1 MAIVLGAAGA
11 ALLSLS
17 GTQAPDLS
25 AALDGSV
32 AAAAPANGEAPALVY
47 EELAVVPP
55 LEPLPTATATPV
67 PTPTP
72 VPPPR
77 AADGKGARLFL
88 ANLFPWY
95 ESTIWEANLTAERP
109 KEPYSH
115 DDPNTVARQVRQ
127 AREAGIDGFVS
138 AWLLPGD
145 RTDRNLT
152 RGLQAAEY
160 TSFRLSISFLGNALA
175 GQNHESLVEL
185 LRYILRTH
193 GSHPNFLRYDGKPV
207 IFFNNMNRLPTAS
220 GRNCAGNRECIETW
234 KSLRQQV
241 EAEYPAIWIGEGLN
255 PAYLEAFDGIYVIK
269 VTHRDFPNDYQKSPF
284 WGRQVRHWASLLSAP
299 KVWVATVMPGWDDVP
314 SSKEAQNAADLREPS
329 PPFRVNRADGAFYRR
344 TFQTALESSP
354 DWILLN
360 SFNEW
365 VEGSQIEASEREG
378 DLYLRLT
385 SELAESFKRGPE
397 AAARP

>member
-1 MAIVLGAAGA
+1 MVVVLGAAGA
-11 ALLSLS
+11 ALFSLS
-17 GTQAPDLS
+17 GTQAPDIS

-32 AAAAPANGEAPALVY
+32 AAAAPANGEDPTRADDALAFQPSVEALPSVTPAPA
-47 EELAVVPP
+47 
-55 LEPLPTATATPV
+55 

-72 VPPPR
+72 VPPPQ
-77 AADGKGARLFL
+77 APDGKGARLFL

-95 ESTIWEANLTAERP
+95 EASIWSANLTAERP
-109 KEPYSH
+109 QELHTH

-127 AREAGIDGFVS
+127 AREVGIDGFVS

-145 RTDRNLT
+145 RTDRNLA
-152 RGLQAAEY
+152 RGLLAAEH
-160 TSFRLSISFLGNALA
+160 TPFRLSVSFLGNALA
-175 GQNHESLVEL
+175 GQNYESLVEL
-185 LRYILRTH
+185 LRYVLRTH
-193 GSHPNFLRYDGKPV
+193 GSHPNFLRYDGRPV
-207 IFFNNMNRLPTAS
+207 IFLNNMTRLPTPS

-241 EAEYPAIWIGEGLN
+241 EAEFPSVWIGEGLN

-269 VTHRDFPNDYQKSPF
+269 VTHRDYPNDYQKAPF
-284 WGRQVRHWASLLSAP
+284 WGRQVRNWASLLSLP

-314 SSKEAQNAADLREPS
+314 SSQELPTASDLREPS
-329 PPFRVNRADGAFYRR
+329 PPFRVGRGDGTFYRR
-344 TFQTALESSP
+344 TFQAALESNP

-360 SFNEW
+360 SYNEW
-365 VEGSQIEASEREG
+365 VEGSQIEAGEREG

-385 SELAESFKRGPE
+385 SEFAERFKRGAE